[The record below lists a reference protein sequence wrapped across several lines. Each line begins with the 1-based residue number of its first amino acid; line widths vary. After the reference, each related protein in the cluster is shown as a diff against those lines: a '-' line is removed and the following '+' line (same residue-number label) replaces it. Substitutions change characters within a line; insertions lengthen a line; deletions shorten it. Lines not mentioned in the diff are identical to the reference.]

1 MRALKYAVCL
11 LLVAGL
17 ACAAEAAQDGKKKPL
32 GSKGVVEKVEEG
44 KSFTIRTGGKK
55 DPNAA
60 SRTFTISKD
69 TKFVIAGADGNK
81 DGTAADLKPGSR
93 VGVEADGD
101 AARVVTIMAVKK
113 KEK

>member
-1 MRALKYAVCL
+1 MRTLKFVVCL

-44 KSFTIRTGGKK
+44 KSFTIRIGGKK

-60 SRTFTISKD
+60 SRTFTISKE
-69 TKFVIAGADGNK
+69 TKFIIAGAEGNK
-81 DGTAADLKPGSR
+81 EGTAADLKSGSR
-93 VGVEADGD
+93 VGVEAEGD
-101 AARVVTIMAVKK
+101 AAKVVTIMTARKK
-113 KEK
+113 DQ